1 MKKKSLIFIPLT
13 AAILMSSFSLFFIS
27 SPAKTTSV
35 PQAIDATDLDEEE
48 IKSYY
53 QGITNLS
60 GNKLLTS
67 LSDIID
73 EHTSIN
79 YNDAYDWMAITDRD
93 WIQSPL
99 SENELA
105 SYDFSNLANDNP
117 VMHLMY
123 RNDNYLPSASRYYAN
138 VSKDEKSFD
147 REHVWS
153 QNRGGFDTSEVMG
166 TDMHHLFASDEINNH
181 NGHNNRDY
189 GNVDVTSKIIGN
201 NDYNTTGKT
210 GTQSGSSISIY
221 EPHDDVKG
229 DIARA
234 LFYMAVR
241 YDETLTLTREI
252 QNDTTY
258 FIGNLD
264 VLLEWNK
271 SDPVD
276 VFEIHRNN
284 LIYNNIQHNRNPFID
299 FPDWADA
306 IWGEG
311 VANVSEDTPS
321 LIDNVI
327 DLRPSRNGRLVI
339 EHLPNKIAYTRG
351 EALDVTGLVVSY
363 EHDGTRETITDYV
376 LSIKNQ
382 SLLSNPGSY
391 RVFISSKLEGVIY
404 TYFDI
409 YVSNTQLEIP
419 IQTVI
424 YSTGFEE
431 SEGFSLGTNYQ
442 GNVTSGP
449 SGQQWNID
457 GNFSKSKAGSI
468 NESTARFRYYYNST
482 KLSELKMEFDVSY
495 ASSIKFDT
503 KMNANLTLDAFYSL
517 DSGVTYNYLKQDDG
531 SDFKNVNTTRVRTYE
546 LDVPGG
552 NTCETVR
559 FKFALG
565 GASVKPGSSSTNYE
579 LSIDN
584 IYIYG
589 ENYATPFDDFLAIKD
604 LPRTLTYEVGD
615 TFTSENLLVNRL
627 SYSAPTSNFYDYTLS
642 IEDGV
647 ILNTPGQ
654 IRVDVNPL
662 DPSIKSTHFYITVIG
677 ELSPAQAF
685 ANKLATYKTCEDY
698 IEAYEALINEYNAL
712 SDADKEALK
721 DIIIYDYDYQEYL
734 NNNKS
739 YEGLNPTS
747 QIDAHTKWM
756 QIIAMYYRANSATW
770 VSSLFTNPQTYLTL
784 LYIALAIGA
793 ITITVYFISKKHKQ
807 IR

>member
-35 PQAIDATDLDEEE
+35 AQAIDATDLDEEE

-53 QGITNLS
+53 QGITDLS
-60 GNKLLTS
+60 GNKLRTS

-105 SYDFSNLANDNP
+105 SYDFSNLTNDNP

-123 RNDNYLPSASRYYAN
+123 RNDNYLPSASRYYEHL
-138 VSKDEKSFD
+138 SFDKKTISFD
-147 REHVWS
+147 REHVWAQS
-153 QNRGGFDTSEVMG
+153 RGGFRTSAGMG
-166 TDMHHLFASDEINNH
+166 TDMHHLFASDERNNQ
-181 NGHNNRDY
+181 NGHGNSDF
-189 GNVDVTSKIIGN
+189 GNVDEVSSQIGDT
-201 NDYNTTGKT
+201 DYNNTGKT
-210 GTQSGSSISIY
+210 GTQNGSSVTVY

-241 YDETLTLTREI
+241 YDETLSLTSEI
-252 QNDTTY
+252 QNSSEEGT
-258 FIGNLD
+258 IGNLD

-376 LSIKNQ
+376 LSIEDE
-382 SLLSNPGSY
+382 SILSNPGNY
-391 RVFISSKLEGVIY
+391 RVFVSSKLEGVIY
-404 TYFDI
+404 AYFDI
-409 YVSNTQLEIP
+409 NVTNTQEETST
-419 IQTVI
+419 QTVI

-431 SEGFSLGTNYQ
+431 SEGFSTGKNYQ

-449 SGQQWNID
+449 EGQQWNID
-457 GNFSKSKAGSI
+457 GNFSSSSGKIDGVS
-468 NESTARFRYYYNST
+468 ARLRYYSSST
-482 KLSELKMEFDVSY
+482 KLNELKMEFDVSY

-531 SDFKNVNTTRVRTYE
+531 SDFKNVNTTSVRTYE

-565 GASVKPGSSSTNYE
+565 DASVKPSSSNYE

-604 LPRTLTYEVGD
+604 LPRTLTYEVGN
-615 TFTSENLLVNRL
+615 TFTSENLTLNRFN
-627 SYSAPTSNFYDYTLS
+627 YSEPTSNFYDYTLS
-642 IEDGV
+642 VQDGA

-654 IRVDVNPL
+654 IKVDVIPN
-662 DPSIKSTHFYITVIG
+662 DS
-677 ELSPAQAF
+677 
-685 ANKLATYKTCEDY
+685 
-698 IEAYEALINEYNAL
+698 LIN
-712 SDADKEALK
+712 S
-721 DIIIYDYDYQEYL
+721 
-734 NNNKS
+734 
-739 YEGLNPTS
+739 
-747 QIDAHTKWM
+747 
-756 QIIAMYYRANSATW
+756 
-770 VSSLFTNPQTYLTL
+770 TY
-784 LYIALAIGA
+784 
-793 ITITVYFISKKHKQ
+793 F
-807 IR
+807 

>member
-1 MKKKSLIFIPLT
+1 MKNKRLLFIPLT
-13 AAILMSSFSLFFIS
+13 TALIVSSFSLFFIS

-35 PQAIDATDLDEEE
+35 AQVINASNLGEEQIRTYYEGID
-48 IKSYY
+48 
-53 QGITNLS
+53 NLS
-60 GNKLLTS
+60 GDILLTS

-73 EHTSIN
+73 GRTSIS
-79 YNDAYDWMAITDRD
+79 YESTFDWMAITDRD
-93 WIQSPL
+93 WVQSPL
-99 SENELA
+99 SEEELA
-105 SYDFSNLANDNP
+105 NYDFSNLSNDNP
-117 VMHLMY
+117 IMHLMY

-138 VSKDEKSFD
+138 VSEDEKSFD
-147 REHVWS
+147 REHVWA
-153 QNRGGFDTSEVMG
+153 QTRGGFKTSIGMG
-166 TDMHHLFASDEINNH
+166 TDMHHLFASDKINNQ
-181 NGHNNRDY
+181 NGHGNSDF
-189 GNVDVTSKIIGN
+189 GNVDEVSSQIGN
-201 NDYNTTGKT
+201 TDYNNTGKT
-210 GTQSGSSISIY
+210 GTQNGSSVTVY

-241 YDETLTLTREI
+241 YDETLSLRSEI
-252 QNDTTY
+252 QNSSVVGT
-258 FIGNLD
+258 IGNLD

-271 SDPVD
+271 TDPVD

-299 FPDWADA
+299 FPSWADA
-306 IWGEG
+306 IWGNET
-311 VANVSEDTPS
+311 ANVSEDTPS

-376 LSIKNQ
+376 LSIEDE
-382 SLLSNPGSY
+382 SILSNPGNY
-391 RVFISSKLEGVIY
+391 RVFVSSKLEGIIY

-409 YVSNTQLEIP
+409 NVTNTQEETP
-419 IQTVI
+419 TQTVI
-424 YSTGFEE
+424 YSTGFEV
-431 SEGFSLGTNYQ
+431 SEGFSIGTNYQ
-442 GNVTSGP
+442 SSVTSGP
-449 SGQQWNID
+449 EDQQWNID
-457 GNFSKSKAGSI
+457 GNFSSSSGNIDGVS
-468 NESTARFRYYYNST
+468 ARLRYYKNST
-482 KLSELKMEFDVSY
+482 KLNELKMEFDVSKV
-495 ASSIKFDT
+495 SSIKFDT
-503 KMNANLTLDAFYSL
+503 KMHTNLTLDAFYSL
-517 DSGVTYNYLKQDDG
+517 DSGKTYQYLKQADG
-531 SDFKNVNTTRVRTYE
+531 SDFKNVKTTSVRTYE
-546 LDVPGG
+546 LDVANGS
-552 NTCETVR
+552 TSETVR

-565 GASVKPGSSSTNYE
+565 DASQKPSGGNTE
-579 LSIDN
+579 LVIDN
-584 IYIYG
+584 ISIYG
-589 ENYATPFDDFLAIKD
+589 ENYASPFDDFLVVKD

-662 DPSIKSTHFYITVIG
+662 DSSIKSTHFYITVIG
-677 ELSPAQAF
+677 VLSPAQAF
-685 ANKLATYKTCEDY
+685 ANKLANYKTCVDY
-698 IEAYEALINEYNAL
+698 IEAYETLIDEYNAL

-734 NNNKS
+734 NNGKS

-756 QIIAMYYRANSATW
+756 QIIAMYDRANSATW

-793 ITITVYFISKKHKQ
+793 ITITVYFISKKRKQ

>member
-13 AAILMSSFSLFFIS
+13 TALLMSSFSLFLIS
-27 SPAKTTSV
+27 SPAKTTSFAQV
-35 PQAIDATDLDEEE
+35 IDATDLDEEE

-60 GNKLLTS
+60 GDTLLTS

-73 EHTSIN
+73 DHTSIS
-79 YNDAYDWMAITDRD
+79 YSAAYDWMAITDRD

-105 SYDFSNLANDNP
+105 NYDFSNLSTDNP

-123 RNDNYLPSASRYYAN
+123 RNNNYLPSASRYYASGSEN
-138 VSKDEKSFD
+138 EKSFD
-147 REHVWS
+147 REHVWA
-153 QNRGGFDTSEVMG
+153 QTRGGFDTSNGMG
-166 TDMHHLFASDEINNH
+166 TDMHHLFASDKINNQ
-181 NGHNNRDY
+181 NGHGNSDF
-189 GNVDVTSKIIGN
+189 GNVDEVSSQIGN
-201 NDYNTTGKT
+201 TDYNNTGKT
-210 GTQSGSSISIY
+210 GTQNGSSVTVY

-241 YDETLTLTREI
+241 YDDTLSLTTEI
-252 QNDTTY
+252 QNSTTY
-258 FIGNLD
+258 VIGNLD

-311 VANVSEDTPS
+311 VANVNENIPS
-321 LIDNVI
+321 LIENVE
-327 DLRPSRNGRLVI
+327 DLRPSKNGRLVI
-339 EHLPNKIAYTRG
+339 EHLPNKVNYIRN
-351 EALDVTGLVVSY
+351 EVLDTTGLVVNY
-363 EHDGTRETITDYV
+363 EHDGTSETITDYV
-376 LSIKNQ
+376 LSIENQ
-382 SLLSNPGSY
+382 SLLNNPGSY

-404 TYFDI
+404 NYFDI
-409 YVSNTQLEIP
+409 YVSNTQSETP

-449 SGQQWNID
+449 SGRQWNID
-457 GNFSKSKAGSI
+457 GNFSKSNNGSI
-468 NESTARFRYYYNST
+468 NESTARLRYYYNST
-482 KLSELKMEFDVSY
+482 KLNELKMEFDVSY
-495 ASSIKFDT
+495 TSSIKFDT

-531 SDFKNVNTTRVRTYE
+531 SDFKNVKTTSVRTYE

-552 NTCETVR
+552 STCETVR

-565 GASVKPGSSSTNYE
+565 DASVKPSSKNYE

-615 TFTSENLLVNRL
+615 TFISENLTLNRFN
-627 SYSAPTSNFYDYTLS
+627 YSEPTSNFYDYTLS
-642 IEDGV
+642 IQDGA

-654 IRVDVNPL
+654 IKVDVIPNDSL
-662 DPSIKSTHFYITVIG
+662 INSTYFYITVIG
-677 ELSPAQAF
+677 ELSAAQVF

-698 IEAYEALINEYNAL
+698 VEAYETLIDEYNAL

-739 YEGLNPTS
+739 YEGLNPTN
-747 QIDAHTKWM
+747 QIDAHSKWM
-756 QIIAMYYRANSATW
+756 QIIAMYDRANSATW
-770 VSSLFTNPQTYLTL
+770 INTIFNNPQTYLTL
-784 LYIALAIGA
+784 LYIVLAIGS
-793 ITITVYFISKKHKQ
+793 ISVVTYSVSKKRKNV
-807 IR
+807 R

>member
-1 MKKKSLIFIPLT
+1 MKKKSLIFIPFT
-13 AAILMSSFSLFFIS
+13 AALLMSSFSLFFIS
-27 SPAKTTSV
+27 SPTKTTSV
-35 PQAIDATDLDEEE
+35 AQAIDATDLDEEE

-53 QGITNLS
+53 QGIDNLS
-60 GNKLLTS
+60 GDILLTS

-73 EHTSIN
+73 DHTSLS
-79 YNDAYDWMAITDRD
+79 YDSAFDWMAITDRD

-105 SYDFSNLANDNP
+105 NYDFSNLSNDNP
-117 VMHLMY
+117 IMHLMY
-123 RNDNYLPSASRYYAN
+123 RNDNYLPSALRYYAS
-138 VSKDEKSFD
+138 VSEDEKSFD
-147 REHVWS
+147 REHVWA
-153 QNRGGFDTSEVMG
+153 QTRGGFDTSNGMG
-166 TDMHHLFASDEINNH
+166 TDMHHLFASDKINNQ
-181 NGHNNRDY
+181 NGHGNSDY

-210 GTQSGSSISIY
+210 GTQNGSNVSIY

-241 YDETLTLTREI
+241 YDDTLSLTSEI
-252 QNDTTY
+252 QNNTKY
-258 FIGNLD
+258 IVGNLD

-311 VANVSEDTPS
+311 VANVNENIPS
-321 LIDNVI
+321 LIENI
-327 DLRPSRNGRLVI
+327 EDLRPSRNGRLVI
-339 EHLPNKIAYTRG
+339 KHLPNKVNYIRN
-351 EALDVTGLVVSY
+351 EALDTTGLVVNY
-363 EHDGTRETITDYV
+363 EHDGTSETITDYV
-376 LSIKNQ
+376 LSIENQ
-382 SLLSNPGSY
+382 SLLSNPGNY

-409 YVSNTQLEIP
+409 YVSNTQSETP

-457 GNFSKSKAGSI
+457 GNFSKSKTGSI
-468 NESTARFRYYYNST
+468 NESTARLRYYSNST
-482 KLSELKMEFDVSY
+482 KLNELKMEFDVSY
-495 ASSIKFDT
+495 VSSIKFDT

-531 SDFKNVNTTRVRTYE
+531 SDFKNVNTTSVRTYE

-565 GASVKPGSSSTNYE
+565 DASVKPSSSNYE

-615 TFTSENLLVNRL
+615 TFTSENLTLNRFN
-627 SYSAPTSNFYDYTLS
+627 YSEPTSNFYDYTLS
-642 IEDGV
+642 VQDGA

-654 IRVDVNPL
+654 IKVDVIPNDSL
-662 DPSIKSTHFYITVIG
+662 INSTYFYITVIG
-677 ELSPAQAF
+677 ELNAAQAF

-698 IEAYEALINEYNAL
+698 IEAYETLIDEYNAL

-734 NNNKS
+734 NNGKS
-739 YEGLNPTS
+739 YEGLSPTS

-756 QIIAMYYRANSATW
+756 QIIAMYDRANSATW

-793 ITITVYFISKKHKQ
+793 ITITVYFTSKKRKQ

>member
-1 MKKKSLIFIPLT
+1 MKNKRLLFIPLT
-13 AAILMSSFSLFFIS
+13 TTLIVSSFSFSFFIS
-27 SPAKTTSV
+27 PTKASSAAQS
-35 PQAIDATDLDEEE
+35 IDASNLGEEE
-48 IKSYY
+48 IRTYY
-53 QGITNLS
+53 EGIDNLS
-60 GNKLLTS
+60 GDILLTS

-73 EHTSIN
+73 DHTSIS
-79 YNDAYDWMAITDRD
+79 YDSTFDWMAITDRD

-99 SENELA
+99 SEEELA
-105 SYDFSNLANDNP
+105 NYDFSNLTNDNP
-117 VMHLMY
+117 IMHLMY
-123 RNDNYLPSASRYYAN
+123 RNDNYLPSALRYYAN
-138 VSKDEKSFD
+138 VSENEKSFD
-147 REHVWS
+147 REHVWA
-153 QNRGGFDTSEVMG
+153 QTRGGFDTSNGMG
-166 TDMHHLFASDEINNH
+166 TDMHHLFASDKMNNQ
-181 NGHNNRDY
+181 NGHGNSDF
-189 GNVDVTSKIIGN
+189 GNVDKVSSQIGN
-201 NDYNTTGKT
+201 TDYNNTGKT
-210 GTQSGSSISIY
+210 GTQNGSSVTVY

-241 YDETLTLTREI
+241 YDETLSLTSEI
-252 QNDTTY
+252 QNSSVKGT
-258 FIGNLD
+258 IGNLD

-271 SDPVD
+271 TDPVD

-299 FPDWADA
+299 FPSWADA
-306 IWGEG
+306 IWGNET
-311 VANVSEDTPS
+311 ANVSEDTPS

-339 EHLPNKIAYTRG
+339 EHLPNKITYTRG

-376 LSIKNQ
+376 LSIEDE
-382 SLLSNPGSY
+382 SILSNPGNY
-391 RVFISSKLEGVIY
+391 RVFVSSKLEGVIY

-409 YVSNTQLEIP
+409 NVTNTQEETP
-419 IQTVI
+419 TQTVI

-431 SEGFSLGTNYQ
+431 SEGFSTGTNYQ

-449 SGQQWNID
+449 DGQQWNID
-457 GNFSKSKAGSI
+457 GNFSSSSGNIDGVS
-468 NESTARFRYYYNST
+468 ARLRYYKNST
-482 KLSELKMEFDVSY
+482 KLNELKMEFDVSNV
-495 ASSIKFDT
+495 SSIKFDT

-517 DSGVTYNYLKQDDG
+517 DSGVTYNYLKQADG
-531 SDFKNVNTTRVRTYE
+531 SDFKNVKTTSVRTYE
-546 LDVPGG
+546 LDVANGS
-552 NTCETVR
+552 TSETVR

-565 GASVKPGSSSTNYE
+565 DASQKPSGGNYE
-579 LSIDN
+579 LVIDN
-584 IYIYG
+584 ISIYG
-589 ENYATPFDDFLAIKD
+589 ENYASPFDDFLVVKD

-627 SYSAPTSNFYDYTLS
+627 SYSAPASNFYDYTLS

-662 DPSIKSTHFYITVIG
+662 DSSIKSTHFYITVIG
-677 ELSPAQAF
+677 GLSPAQAF
-685 ANKLATYKTCEDY
+685 ANKLANYKTCVDY
-698 IEAYEALINEYNAL
+698 IEAYETLIDEYNAL
-712 SDADKEALK
+712 SDTDKEALK

-734 NNNKS
+734 NNGKS

-756 QIIAMYYRANSATW
+756 QIIAMYDRANSATW

-793 ITITVYFISKKHKQ
+793 ITITVYFISKKRKQ

>member
-13 AAILMSSFSLFFIS
+13 AALLMSSFSLFFIS
-27 SPAKTTSV
+27 SPAKTTSFAQV
-35 PQAIDATDLDEEE
+35 IDATDLDEEE

-60 GNKLLTS
+60 GDTLLDS

-73 EHTSIN
+73 DHTSIS
-79 YNDAYDWMAITDRD
+79 YSDAYDWMAITDRD
-93 WIQSPL
+93 WNQSPL

-105 SYDFSNLANDNP
+105 SYDFSNLKNDNP

-123 RNDNYLPSASRYYAN
+123 RNDNYLPSASRYYAS
-138 VSKDEKSFD
+138 VSKKEKSFD
-147 REHVWS
+147 REHVWA
-153 QNRGGFDTSEVMG
+153 QTRGGFDTSNGMG
-166 TDMHHLFASDEINNH
+166 TDMHHLFASDKMNNQ
-181 NGHNNRDY
+181 NGHGNSDF
-189 GNVDVTSKIIGN
+189 GNVDEVSSQIGN
-201 NDYNTTGKT
+201 TDYNNTGKA
-210 GTQSGSSISIY
+210 GTQNGSSVTVY

-241 YDETLTLTREI
+241 YDETLFLTSEI
-252 QNDTTY
+252 QNSSIEGT
-258 FIGNLD
+258 IGNLD

-299 FPDWADA
+299 FPSWADA

-311 VANVSEDTPS
+311 VANVNENIPL
-321 LIDNVI
+321 LIENVE

-376 LSIKNQ
+376 LSIEDE
-382 SLLSNPGSY
+382 SILSNPGNY
-391 RVFISSKLEGVIY
+391 RVFVSSKLEGVIY

-409 YVSNTQLEIP
+409 NVTNTQEETP
-419 IQTVI
+419 TQTVI

-431 SEGFSLGTNYQ
+431 SEGFSIGTNYQ

-449 SGQQWNID
+449 EGQQWNID
-457 GNFSKSKAGSI
+457 GNFSSSSGKIDGVS
-468 NESTARFRYYYNST
+468 ARLRYYSNST
-482 KLSELKMEFDVSY
+482 KLNELKMEFDVSY

-531 SDFKNVNTTRVRTYE
+531 SDFKNVNTTSVRTYE

-565 GASVKPGSSSTNYE
+565 DASVKPSSKNYE

-615 TFTSENLLVNRL
+615 TFTSENLTLNRFN
-627 SYSAPTSNFYDYTLS
+627 YSEPTSNFYDYTLS
-642 IEDGV
+642 IQDGA
-647 ILNTPGQ
+647 ILDTPGQ
-654 IRVDVNPL
+654 IKVDVIPNDNL
-662 DPSIKSTHFYITVIG
+662 INSTYFYITVIG
-677 ELSPAQAF
+677 ELNAAQAF
-685 ANKLATYKTCEDY
+685 ANKLAIYKTCEDY
-698 IEAYEALINEYNAL
+698 IEAYETLIDEYNAL

-734 NNNKS
+734 NNGKS

-747 QIDAHTKWM
+747 QIDAHSKWM
-756 QIIAMYYRANSATW
+756 QIIAMYDRANSATW

-784 LYIALAIGA
+784 LYIVLALGSISVV
-793 ITITVYFISKKHKQ
+793 TYLISKKRKNV
-807 IR
+807 R

>member
-1 MKKKSLIFIPLT
+1 MKTKSLIFIPFT
-13 AAILMSSFSLFFIS
+13 AALLMSSFSLFFIS

-35 PQAIDATDLDEEE
+35 AQAIDATDLDEEE

-60 GNKLLTS
+60 GDTLLAS

-73 EHTSIN
+73 DHTSIS
-79 YNDAYDWMAITDRD
+79 YSDAYDWMAITDRD

-105 SYDFSNLANDNP
+105 SYDFSNLTNDNP

-123 RNDNYLPSASRYYAN
+123 RNDNYLPSASRYY
-138 VSKDEKSFD
+138 ETGEMISFD
-147 REHVWS
+147 REHVWA
-153 QNRGGFDTSEVMG
+153 QTRGGFDTSNGMG
-166 TDMHHLFASDEINNH
+166 TDMHHLFASDKRNNQ
-181 NGHNNRDY
+181 NGHGNSDY

-210 GTQSGSSISIY
+210 GTQNGSNISIY

-241 YDETLTLTREI
+241 YDETLSLTSKI
-252 QNDTTY
+252 QNSSVEGT
-258 FIGNLD
+258 IGNLD

-299 FPDWADA
+299 FPSWADA

-311 VANVSEDTPS
+311 VANVNQNIPS
-321 LIDNVI
+321 LIENVE

-339 EHLPNKIAYTRG
+339 EHLPNKVNYIRN
-351 EALDVTGLVVSY
+351 EVLDTTGLVVNY
-363 EHDGTRETITDYV
+363 EHDGTSETITDYV
-376 LSIKNQ
+376 LSIENQ

-409 YVSNTQLEIP
+409 YVSNTQSETP

-457 GNFSKSKAGSI
+457 GNFSKSNTGSI
-468 NESTARFRYYYNST
+468 NESTARFRYYSNST
-482 KLSELKMEFDVSY
+482 KLNELKMEFDVSY
-495 ASSIKFDT
+495 VSSIKFDT

-531 SDFKNVNTTRVRTYE
+531 SDFKNVNTTSVRTYE

-552 NTCETVR
+552 NSCETVR

-565 GASVKPGSSSTNYE
+565 DASVKPSSNNYE

-615 TFTSENLLVNRL
+615 TFTSENLTLNRFN
-627 SYSAPTSNFYDYTLS
+627 YSEPTSNFYDYTLS
-642 IEDGV
+642 IQDGA

-654 IRVDVNPL
+654 IKVDVIPNDSL
-662 DPSIKSTHFYITVIG
+662 INSTYFYITVIG
-677 ELSPAQAF
+677 EFSAAQAF

-698 IEAYEALINEYNAL
+698 IEAYETLIDEYNAL

-739 YEGLNPTS
+739 YEGLNPTN
-747 QIDAHTKWM
+747 QIDAHSKWM
-756 QIIAMYYRANSATW
+756 QIIAMYDRANSATW
-770 VSSLFTNPQTYLTL
+770 INTIFNNPQTYLTL
-784 LYIALAIGA
+784 LYIVLAIGS
-793 ITITVYFISKKHKQ
+793 ISVVTYLISKKRKQ

>member
-1 MKKKSLIFIPLT
+1 MKKKSLIFIPFT
-13 AAILMSSFSLFFIS
+13 AALLMCSFSLFFIS

-35 PQAIDATDLDEEE
+35 AQVIDATDLDEEA

-60 GNKLLTS
+60 GVTLLTS

-73 EHTSIN
+73 DHTSIN
-79 YNDAYDWMAITDRD
+79 YSDAYDWMAITDRD

-105 SYDFSNLANDNP
+105 SYDFSNLTNDNP

-123 RNDNYLPSASRYYAN
+123 RNDNYLPSASRYY
-138 VSKDEKSFD
+138 ETGEMISFD
-147 REHVWS
+147 REHVWAQS
-153 QNRGGFDTSEVMG
+153 RGGFDTSAGMG
-166 TDMHHLFASDEINNH
+166 TDMHHLFASDKINNQ
-181 NGHNNRDY
+181 NGHGNSDY

-210 GTQSGSSISIY
+210 GTQNGSNVSIY

-241 YDETLTLTREI
+241 YDDTLSLTSEI
-252 QNDTTY
+252 QNNTTY
-258 FIGNLD
+258 DIGNLN

-311 VANVSEDTPS
+311 VANVNENIPS
-321 LIDNVI
+321 LIENVE

-339 EHLPNKIAYTRG
+339 EHLPNKVNYIRN
-351 EALDVTGLVVSY
+351 EALDTTGLVVNY
-363 EHDGTRETITDYV
+363 EHDGTSETITDYV
-376 LSIKNQ
+376 LSIENQ
-382 SLLSNPGSY
+382 SLLNNPGTY

-409 YVSNTQLEIP
+409 YVSNTQSETP

-457 GNFSKSKAGSI
+457 GNFSKSKTGSI
-468 NESTARFRYYYNST
+468 NESTARLRYYSNST
-482 KLSELKMEFDVSY
+482 KLNELKMEFDVSY
-495 ASSIKFDT
+495 VSSIKFDT

-531 SDFKNVNTTRVRTYE
+531 SDFKNVNTTSVRTYE
-546 LDVPGG
+546 LDVSGG

-565 GASVKPGSSSTNYE
+565 DASVKPSSSNYE

-615 TFTSENLLVNRL
+615 IFTSENLTLNRFN
-627 SYSAPTSNFYDYTLS
+627 YSEPTSNFYDYTLS
-642 IEDGV
+642 IQDGA

-654 IRVDVNPL
+654 IKVDVIPNDSL
-662 DPSIKSTHFYITVIG
+662 INSTYFYINVIG
-677 ELSPAQAF
+677 EFSAAQAF

-698 IEAYEALINEYNAL
+698 IEAYETLIDEYNAL

-734 NNNKS
+734 NNGKS
-739 YEGLNPTS
+739 YEGLNPTN
-747 QIDAHTKWM
+747 QIGAHSKWM
-756 QIIAMYYRANSATW
+756 QIIAMYDRANSATW
-770 VSSLFTNPQTYLTL
+770 TNTIFNNPQTYLTL
-784 LYIALAIGA
+784 LYIVLALGSISVV
-793 ITITVYFISKKHKQ
+793 TYSISKKRKNV
-807 IR
+807 R